1 MGLKRFVKRIARKSW
16 DANKYLFGGG
26 AVKDVLSKSVSTVQK
41 VATKNPEL
49 AGAAL
54 TAASVTPGFGDILGL
69 LGLGG
74 AQPPPVYDPGPSS
87 FEEEAP
93 EPELAPGIDSRTL
106 LIAGGALAAVYV
118 LTRRK

>member
-1 MGLKRFVKRIARKSW
+1 VGLKRFVKRVARKSW

-26 AVKDVLSKSVSTVQK
+26 AVKDVLAKSVSTVQ
-41 VATKNPEL
+41 TKNPEL

-54 TAASVTPGFGDILGL
+54 TAASVTPGLGDILGL
-69 LGLGG
+69 LGLG
-74 AQPPPVYDPGPSS
+74 ASAPPPVYDPGPSS

-106 LIAGGALAAVYV
+106 LLAGGALAAVYL